1 VHRHR
6 LRGVFNSARGA
17 EAAGGTQRMIGGTVS
32 AAAAADML
40 RIPVDDLIEQAH
52 AAVMGN
58 VLFDP
63 AAV

>member
-1 VHRHR
+1 V
-6 LRGVFNSARGA
+6 
-17 EAAGGTQRMIGGTVS
+17 IGGTVS

-40 RIPVDDLIEQAH
+40 RIPVDDLVEQAH
-52 AAVMGN
+52 AAMMGN